1 MVKLQA
7 ITFLISFLLS
17 ISPITTQN
25 KCPKEKPIIKS
36 STCVLDFCTEVDFKD
51 STCVIENSIIKTQ
64 WLNSIKIL
72 GENNFRYLSV
82 SNNKDDNLLLECSY
96 EGKDSQANRR
106 YFYGVDSG
114 GRNIFYDDRTNID
127 SDTKILKFTSSVYA
141 ERHFGEIIEI
151 KALTGKKKS
160 KSCYFKYWYIF

>member
-1 MVKLQA
+1 MNKLLT
-7 ITFLISFLLS
+7 ILFLICIILS
-17 ISPITTQN
+17 ISPITTQDN
-25 KCPKEKPIIKS
+25 CPKDKPINIS
-36 STCVLDFCTEVDFKD
+36 GNCDLIFCSEEQFNNSICT
-51 STCVIENSIIKTQ
+51 IENSIIKTQ

-151 KALTGKKKS
+151 KALTGKKNS
-160 KSCYFKYWYIF
+160 